1 MFMHLQHLQH
11 YIYSKKIYNWSAL
24 ARVVRMHVG
33 DVIKKITNHPNCCS
47 NQLFLYKIT
56 VKLRITIDLN
66 SYIIISL
73 EGNANVL
80 KLFVFQNFLVI

>member
-1 MFMHLQHLQH
+1 MHLQHLQH

-24 ARVVRMHVG
+24 ALAVG
-33 DVIKKITNHPNCCS
+33 DVIKKFINHPNCCS
-47 NQLFLYKIT
+47 NQPFLYKIT
-56 VKLRITIDLN
+56 VKLRITIDRN